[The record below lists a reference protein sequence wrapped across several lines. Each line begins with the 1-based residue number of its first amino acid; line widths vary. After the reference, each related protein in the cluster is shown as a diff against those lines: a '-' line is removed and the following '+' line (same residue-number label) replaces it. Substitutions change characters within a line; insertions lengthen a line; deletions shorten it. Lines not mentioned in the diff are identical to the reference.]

1 MRLLVDGRV
10 LDDRYHGIG
19 RITSALLP
27 ELAAAEGVD
36 LVVAL
41 RPGQTSTR
49 FDVPALTTGLGAEVV
64 DFAPSLSSP
73 TQFVAWP
80 GTLRRARADCALFP
94 YNLGAA
100 LSGPARRFA
109 IVHDCIIESDARFAP
124 DARTR
129 ALYRL
134 LTSAVV
140 RRTHVITPSHA
151 SARDVE
157 RYHHV
162 TVPPGQVVSWGIE
175 DTFRRDP
182 GVRPTAGGR
191 PLPDRYLLHVGAR
204 RPHKNVGV
212 LVETLALLGPEDH
225 LVLVG
230 SVDTRFPD
238 PVPDLVERFGV
249 GDRVV
254 HLPFVSDDELA
265 GLYAGAAAFVYPSL
279 IEGVGLP
286 LLEAMAAG
294 TPVVASDIPV
304 FREVGGDAALFVP
317 PDRPRVWADTVAAL
331 GDAAVR
337 EGLVTRGR
345 SLAESASWART
356 GQNLVRILRG
366 S

>member
-27 ELAAAEGVD
+27 ELARAADVD

-41 RPGQTSTR
+41 RPGQISTR

-64 DFAPSLSSP
+64 HFAPSLSSP
-73 TQFVAWP
+73 AQYLAWP
-80 GTLRRARADCALFP
+80 AALRRARADVALFP

-100 LSGPARRFA
+100 LSGRATRYA
-109 IVHDCIIESDARFAP
+109 IVHDCILESDPRFAP

-140 RRTHVITPSHA
+140 RRTRVITPSHA

-162 TVPPGQVVSWGIE
+162 TVPPGRVLTWGIE
-175 DTFRRDP
+175 DTFRTDT
-182 GVRPTAGGR
+182 GARPTVDGR
-191 PLPDRYLLHVGAR
+191 PLPERYFLHVGAR
-204 RPHKNVGV
+204 RPHKNVRV
-212 LVETLALLGPEDH
+212 LVETLARLGPEEH

-230 SVDTRFPD
+230 SVDARFDD
-238 PVPDLVERFGV
+238 PVPDLVERLGV

-265 GLYAGAAAFVYPSL
+265 GLYAGATAFLYPSL

-304 FREVGGDAALFVP
+304 FREVGRDAALFVP
-317 PDRPRVWADTVAAL
+317 AERPDEWAAAVRRL
-331 GDAAVR
+331 GEPGVR
-337 EGLVTRGR
+337 EGLVARGHA
-345 SLAESASWART
+345 LADGASWART
-356 GQNLVRILRG
+356 GEDLVRILQGR
-366 S
+366 